1 MINQTLTRLRSLRLN
16 GMADGLNLQQEQPGT
31 YEGLSFEER
40 LALLVDQEDADRNNK
55 RLARLLRAARFKL
68 AATLEDI
75 DYEHPRGIAR
85 TQMASL
91 VTCDWLSRKQNLLI
105 TGPCGT
111 GKSWLSCAFGHAACL
126 KGYSVRYFR
135 TSRLMEAMTIA
146 HGDGSYSKL
155 LKQLEKVDLLILDD
169 WGLEPLSQSQRND
182 LLEIMDDR
190 HNRSSTIVT
199 SQLPV
204 SKWHDSIG
212 DATLADA
219 ILDRL
224 THNAHRLKLKGESM
238 RKNRAKLEER
248 EHSD

>member
-1 MINQTLTRLRSLRLN
+1 M
-16 GMADGLNLQQEQPGT
+16 
-31 YEGLSFEER
+31 
-40 LALLVDQEDADRNNK
+40 
-55 RLARLLRAARFKL
+55 
-68 AATLEDI
+68 
-75 DYEHPRGIAR
+75 
-85 TQMASL
+85 
-91 VTCDWLSRKQNLLI
+91 
-105 TGPCGT
+105 
-111 GKSWLSCAFGHAACL
+111 SCAFGHAACL

-135 TSRLMEAMTIA
+135 TSRLLEAMTIA
-146 HGDGSYSKL
+146 HGDGSYSKQ

-169 WGLEPLSQSQRND
+169 WGLEPLNQSQRND

-248 EHSD
+248 EHSG

>member
-1 MINQTLTRLRSLRLN
+1 MINQTLTRLRGLRLN
-16 GMADGLNLQQEQPGT
+16 GIADALDLQREHPGT
-31 YEGLSFEER
+31 YEDLGFEER
-40 LALLVDQEDADRNNK
+40 LALLIDQEDADRSNK
-55 RLARLLRAARFKL
+55 RLARLLKSARLKL

-75 DYEHPRGIAR
+75 DYEHPRGITKA
-85 TQMASL
+85 QMVTL
-91 VTCDWLSRKQNLLI
+91 VTCDWLNRKQNLLI

-111 GKSWLSCAFGHAACL
+111 GKSWLSCAFGHGACL

-135 TSRLMEAMTIA
+135 TSRLLEAMTIA
-146 HGDGSYSKL
+146 HGDGSYSK
-155 LKQLEKVDLLILDD
+155 QLRQLAKVDLLILDD
-169 WGLEPLSQSQRND
+169 WGLEPLGQSQRND

-190 HNRSSTIVT
+190 HNQSSTIVT

-238 RKNRAKLEER
+238 RKTRAKLEER

>member
-1 MINQTLTRLRSLRLN
+1 MINQTMTRLRALRLG
-16 GMADGLNLQQEQPGT
+16 GMADALQRQQEHPGT
-31 YEGLSFEER
+31 YEGLGFEER

-75 DYEHPRGIAR
+75 DYEQPRGITKSKLA
-85 TQMASL
+85 TL
-91 VTCDWLSRKQNLLI
+91 VTCDWLRRKQNLLL

-111 GKSWLSCAFGHAACL
+111 GKSWLSCAFGHGACMR
-126 KGYSVRYFR
+126 GYSVRYFR
-135 TSRLMEAMTIA
+135 TSRLLEAMTIA
-146 HGDGSYSKL
+146 HGDGSYA
-155 LKQLEKVDLLILDD
+155 KQLRQLARVDLLILDD
-169 WGLEPLSQSQRND
+169 WGLEPLTQSHRND

-190 HNRSSTIVT
+190 HNQSSTIVT

-224 THNAHRLKLKGESM
+224 THNAHRIELKGESM
-238 RKNRAKLEER
+238 RKTKAKLADR
-248 EHSD
+248 EH